1 MSTHDDLLQQG
12 IAAARAGRR
21 DEARTLLMQ
30 LVEVDER
37 NEQAW
42 LWLAGVITDPHDMR
56 ICLDNVL
63 DLNPDNVQAQ
73 QGLAWINERYGA
85 PPAPQDDGLAEAQVI
100 ATSPPAAQPM
110 PDHPPAT
117 DAAYTGPTT
126 RLVPEP
132 APANIIASFAPPPIT
147 PPAIMPAAQPVPS
160 PADGASDQPCPY
172 CGTPT
177 PLSQDRCRQCR
188 NGLTMRTAPPDRRSG
203 ALTLLGWLWVISGI
217 PSALVGVGLLIL
229 TLALPRNPRVST
241 APEFIIALFIF
252 VFGLIYIG
260 IGRGLLGRRRWA
272 YYIVCFFTL
281 LGLILIPFGII
292 QWAVMMRELPS
303 AMAASGLPPR
313 VLSTVTTVFWV
324 IMFVSFGFQ
333 LLYIAL
339 VGLSYRDFFGPKVRL
354 LSTVEAGGHREH
366 YNSGVLYKDRG
377 MWYMAT
383 KEWEAAVANSPRDVS
398 YLHALGLAY
407 AQIKQYDRARTT
419 LDNAL
424 QIAPEHPQLKES
436 RALVDRMAGAAR

>member
-1 MSTHDDLLQQG
+1 MSEDDLLQQG

-30 LVEVDER
+30 VVEADER

-42 LWLAGVITDPHDMR
+42 LWLAGVIADPHDMR
-56 ICLDNVL
+56 ICLENVL
-63 DLNPDNVQAQ
+63 DLNPDNAQAQ
-73 QGLAWINERYGA
+73 QGLAWVNAHYGA
-85 PPAPQDDGLAEAQVI
+85 PPAPQDDGQADAQAL
-100 ATSPPAAQPM
+100 ATSLSAAQPM

-132 APANIIASFAPPPIT
+132 ASANVVASFAPPPIT
-147 PPAIMPAAQPVPS
+147 PPSSTPVAQGAPS
-160 PADGASDQPCPY
+160 SADVASAQPCPY
-172 CGTPT
+172 CGAPT

-188 NGLTMRTAPPDRRSG
+188 NSLTVRAAPPDRRSG
-203 ALTLLGWLWVISGI
+203 ALTILGWLWVISGI
-217 PSALVGVGLLIL
+217 PSLLVGLGLLIL
-229 TLALPRNPRVST
+229 TLLLPRAPRTST
-241 APEFIIALFIF
+241 APEFIVALFIF

-313 VLSTVTTVFWV
+313 IAPTVTTVFWV
-324 IMFVSFGFQ
+324 IMFISFGFQ
-333 LLYIAL
+333 LLYFVL
-339 VGLSYRDFFGPKVRL
+339 VGLSFRDFFGPRVRL
-354 LSTVEAGGHREH
+354 LSTVEPIGHREH

-407 AQIKQYDRARTT
+407 AQLKQYDRARTT

-424 QIAPEHPQLKES
+424 QIAPEHPQLRES